1 MPILINARREAGFDD
16 PLGLLSDCHRRIER
30 FLGQLSTLAG
40 RAGEGALS
48 EDERGVAENALRY
61 FAEAAPRHTRDEE
74 DSLFPR
80 LRSVA
85 AGNEPERAAPAR
97 SALETVARLEEDHRR
112 AEADHAAVDAL
123 FRRWIED
130 GRLPGPERERL
141 RTLLDDLTASYR
153 VHIAAED
160 GQVFPLAARALD
172 DEQRLDVGREMAGRR
187 GLDADRLRAIAYTLR
202 R

>member
-1 MPILINARREAGFDD
+1 MPIQINARREAGFDD
-16 PLGLLSDCHRRIER
+16 PLGLLSDCHRRIEQ
-30 FLGQLSTLAG
+30 FLDQLRTLAERPAG
-40 RAGEGALS
+40 TLNEEERAT
-48 EDERGVAENALRY
+48 AENALRY
-61 FAEAAPRHTRDEE
+61 FTEAAPRHTRDEE

-85 AGNEPERAAPAR
+85 EGDDSGRAAPAR
-97 SALETVARLEEDHRR
+97 AAAEAVTRLEEDHRR

-141 RTLLDDLTASYR
+141 LRLLADLSESYR

-160 GQVFPLAARALD
+160 GEVFPLAALALD
-172 DEQRLDVGREMAGRR
+172 DEQRREVGREMAGRR
-187 GLDADRLRAIAYTLR
+187 GLDADRLRAISYSLR